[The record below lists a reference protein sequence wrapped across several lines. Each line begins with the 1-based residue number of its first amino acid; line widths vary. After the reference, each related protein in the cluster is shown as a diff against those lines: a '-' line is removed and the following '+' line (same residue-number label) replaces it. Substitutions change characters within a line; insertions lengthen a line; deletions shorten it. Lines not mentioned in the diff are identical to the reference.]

1 MEFEFRQYQED
12 CENAMLKYAL
22 DMKGYNPVV
31 AVPTGGG
38 KTKILSSFIYKYLE
52 REPTHN
58 ILVLSHTE
66 TIIKQDYAAIQSFF
80 PGIIIGLYSSGLGSK
95 TVQKI
100 TIAGIQ
106 SVYKK
111 PELFQQFHVVI
122 VDECHTV
129 PTKGNGMYRQF
140 FKSIDVVRVGLSGS
154 PFRTGHGYV
163 HTGKGALFN
172 VLAYNLCSMDNFNK
186 LVADGYLT
194 KLISKPPDYQM
205 NTDGVKESA
214 GDYNVKDL
222 SRHFD
227 RQELTDR
234 AVEELVKFGKN
245 YKSWLVFAIDIDHAD
260 HINEQLLKHGINSE
274 VLHSRSDTDRHELK
288 DQFVN
293 KEIRAIVSV
302 GMITTGFDAPNIDLL
317 VLLRPTKSP
326 VLHVQMIGRGLR
338 ICEGKTHCLV
348 LDFAGNISRLGPI
361 NNVEIP
367 TAGKKKNGNGKPVV
381 KKCPVCGCLHHPIVK
396 FCDVCG
402 HEFQF
407 NTNIKSEFDTKDVV
421 QTTSDKRWFQI
432 TDVMYSKHDKP
443 GKPTSLKVIY
453 KSGLFTV
460 TEYVCYDHPGYAGYK
475 GQHWV
480 KTRWNGNSPLPRDV
494 DELYKGIDNL
504 IVPAKIL
511 IDLHSKY
518 PSVLDVEFRK

>member
-1 MEFEFRQYQED
+1 MEWEYRQYQED
-12 CENAMLKYAL
+12 CENAILKYTL
-22 DMKGYNPVV
+22 HKSGFNPVV

-38 KTKILSSFIYKYLE
+38 KTKIMGSFIYKYLE
-52 REPTHN
+52 EIPVAN
-58 ILVLSHTE
+58 VLVISHTE
-66 TIIKQDYAAIQSFF
+66 TIIRQDYKAIKSFF

-95 TVQKI
+95 TIEKI
-100 TIAGIQ
+100 TVAGIQ
-106 SVYKK
+106 SIYKK
-111 PELFQQFHVVI
+111 GNLFQHFDIVI

-140 FKSIDVVRVGLSGS
+140 FKKVTCPRVGLSGS

-163 HTGKGALFN
+163 HTGEGALFN
-172 VLAYNLCSMDNFNK
+172 VLAYNLCSMDNFNA
-186 LVADGYLT
+186 LVKDGYLT

-205 NTDGVKESA
+205 DTEGVKESA
-214 GDYNVKDL
+214 GDYNLKDL

-234 AVEELVKFGKN
+234 ACAELVKFGKN
-245 YKSWLVFAIDIDHAD
+245 YKSWLVFAIDIEHAD
-260 HINEQLLKHGINSE
+260 HINDELRRHGINSE

-288 DQFVN
+288 EKFVY
-293 KEIRAIVSV
+293 KQIRAIVSV

-338 ICEGKTHCLV
+338 TCNGKDHCLV

-361 NNVEIP
+361 NAVEVP
-367 TAGKKKNGNGKPVV
+367 TKRKKANGAGKPVV
-381 KKCPVCGCLHHPIVK
+381 KKCPKCGCLHHPTVK

-407 NTNIKSEFDTKDVV
+407 TSNLNDTFDTTEVV
-421 QTTSDKRWFQI
+421 KTVHDKRWFEV
-432 TDVMYSKHDKP
+432 TDMMYALHYKV
-443 GKPTSLKVIY
+443 GKPVSMKVIY

-475 GQHWV
+475 AKNWV
-480 KTRWNGNSPLPRDV
+480 DYRWKIGDLPKSV
-494 DELYKGIDNL
+494 DELYNNIHNL
-504 IVPAKIL
+504 RRPNKIL
-511 IDLHSKY
+511 IDLHAKY
-518 PSVLDVEFRK
+518 PSVLDAKFE